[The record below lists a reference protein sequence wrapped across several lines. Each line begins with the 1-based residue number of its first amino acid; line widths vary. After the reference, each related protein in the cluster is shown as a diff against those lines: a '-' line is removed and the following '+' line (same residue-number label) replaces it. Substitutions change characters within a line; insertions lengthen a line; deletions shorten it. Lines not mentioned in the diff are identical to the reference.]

1 MGFRLESSPRLK
13 KLSTVN
19 YSPTPWGLVS
29 HLSTCKSPRM
39 PHVSPGWGGGVGVSS
54 DKCISHVLK
63 TLEIASQ
70 KNCAVLN
77 NSGLIKPRTKQQMV
91 ANSVKRAPD
100 RSHAHVT
107 FQEATELNKFG
118 KLNIIHLIS
127 SKFSNRKQSNLTD
140 YDYL

>member
-1 MGFRLESSPRLK
+1 
-13 KLSTVN
+13 
-19 YSPTPWGLVS
+19 
-29 HLSTCKSPRM
+29 
-39 PHVSPGWGGGVGVSS
+39 
-54 DKCISHVLK
+54 
-63 TLEIASQ
+63 
-70 KNCAVLN
+70 
-77 NSGLIKPRTKQQMV
+77 MV

-118 KLNIIHLIS
+118 KLNIIRLIS